1 MRLGLYS
8 VYDCVAKEFSAPTL
22 AKNDGV
28 ASRMFLNSI
37 SKLPNTSDLK
47 LYQIGEFDVEDL
59 INPLHAWKP
68 AMEVPITS
76 DEDKNG

>member
-8 VYDCVAKEFSAPTL
+8 VYDEVAKEFSAPTL

-37 SKLPNTSDLK
+37 SKLPNCSDLK
-47 LYQIGEFDVEDL
+47 LYQVGEFDIEDK
-59 INPLHAWKP
+59 INPVHPWKP
-68 AMEVPITS
+68 AMEVPIAS
-76 DEDKNG
+76 DEDK

>member
-8 VYDCVAKEFSAPTL
+8 VYDKVAGEFSAPTL

-37 SKLPNTSDLK
+37 SKLPNCSDLK
-47 LYQIGEFDVEDL
+47 LYQIGEFDIEDK
-59 INPLHAWKP
+59 INPLHPWKL
-68 AMEVPITS
+68 AKEVPISS
-76 DEDKNG
+76 DEDK

>member
-8 VYDCVAKEFSAPTL
+8 VWDDVAKEFSAPTL

-47 LYQIGEFDVEDL
+47 LYQIGEFDVDDL
-59 INPLHAWKP
+59 VNPVHPWKP
-68 AMEVPITS
+68 AMEVAINKDS
-76 DEDKNG
+76 EDV

>member
-1 MRLGLYS
+1 MRLGMYS
-8 VYDCVAKEFSAPTL
+8 VYDKVAKEFSAPTL

-37 SKLPNTSDLK
+37 SKLPNCSDLA
-47 LYQIGEFDVEDL
+47 LYQIGEMDMEDL
-59 INPLHAWKP
+59 VNPVHGWKP

-76 DEDKNG
+76 DEDQDV